1 MKQAQR
7 SGGLWRF
14 LGLSMLLW
22 LCTLAS
28 LQAQSSLQSQPA
40 ANASGNASTSASTTA
55 RPIRVLLGL
64 PPGGSVELLARI
76 YADRLRVALGV
87 PVLIENRAGAS
98 GLIAMEAMLAAPRDG
113 TTLLFA
119 PNGGVTLVPQIMKS
133 AKFDPFKD
141 VQPLARVGHAGFV
154 LAVNAKVTASNVS
167 EFLAQARSDAGLRN
181 FGSATG
187 TIPHLAGA
195 LFANATRL
203 DLQYIPY
210 KGSGQVVLDLVGG
223 QLLASIIAPTEGE
236 QHARSGKLRLLAQT
250 GARRSVLMPALPTL
264 RESGVEMDMESW
276 YGFYAA
282 TGTPAAVVD
291 RLSQLLLEAVRNA
304 EVRERMAQIGIEPS
318 GLAGAELVRLMQA
331 DYALW
336 SRAIKFSGI
345 QPQ

>member
-40 ANASGNASTSASTTA
+40 ANASGNASTNASTNA

-76 YADRLRVALGV
+76 YADRLRAALGV

-133 AKFDPFKD
+133 ARFDPFKD

-167 EFLAQARSDAGLRN
+167 EFLAQARSDQSRGLHHREYR
-181 FGSATG
+181 A
-187 TIPHLAGA
+187 HRA
-195 LFANATRL
+195 
-203 DLQYIPY
+203 
-210 KGSGQVVLDLVGG
+210 K
-223 QLLASIIAPTEGE
+223 LLWMRDS
-236 QHARSGKLRLLAQT
+236 
-250 GARRSVLMPALPTL
+250 M
-264 RESGVEMDMESW
+264 
-276 YGFYAA
+276 
-282 TGTPAAVVD
+282 
-291 RLSQLLLEAVRNA
+291 
-304 EVRERMAQIGIEPS
+304 
-318 GLAGAELVRLMQA
+318 
-331 DYALW
+331 
-336 SRAIKFSGI
+336 
-345 QPQ
+345 